1 MGRPSRFSEEIAQ
14 TICERLIEGDSL
26 REMCIK
32 DDDLPSPGT
41 ICRWLAE
48 DEKFREQYARA
59 REAQCEALLE
69 DIFEISDEEPEFHH
83 HVGWARNRID
93 ARKWA
98 MSKLAPKKYGDKVL
112 LAGADGTSPAKLEV
126 SWLPPEPELTTGP
139 AGNSSPSTI
148 EPSALPASSLT
159 DELARRSHAS
169 TTSSEPPLDV
179 DWSDHDLPILHPT
192 EDKPKP

>member
-1 MGRPSRFSEEIAQ
+1 MARPSIYSEELVEEICDRIAQ
-14 TICERLIEGDSL
+14 GGAVRVICE
-26 REMCIK
+26 
-32 DDDLPSPGT
+32 DDDMPAEKT
-41 ICRWLAE
+41 IYLWLAKKPE
-48 DEKFREQYARA
+48 FLQRYEAAIAARTNVHA
-59 REAQCEALLE
+59 EELLE
-69 DIFEISDEEPEFHH
+69 IADEEPEFHH

-93 ARKWA
+93 ARKWLMA
-98 MSKLAPKKYGDKVL
+98 HLQPKKYGDKVL

-159 DELARRSHAS
+159 DALGRRSHAS
-169 TTSSEPPLDV
+169 TTSSEPLLDV